1 MRTLDEIFKDLAEGT
16 ETLKHCQEVI
26 FITTNFPLQSRSH
39 ECQWQLKLFS
49 EVYKLYPI
57 KRTLTSIH

>member
-39 ECQWQLKLFS
+39 ECQWQLKFYYFPRYINFILLK
-49 EVYKLYPI
+49 E
-57 KRTLTSIH
+57 H